1 MANGTK
7 GKRGRKIQGDSYRDH
22 SIMIRFNK
30 QELEILESVTKSL
43 GLDRANAIRSLLLKE
58 YKKIQRD
65 RASQRNMFED
75 K

>member
-1 MANGTK
+1 MTQANK
-7 GKRGRKIQGDSYRDH
+7 GKRGRKIQGESYRDH
-22 SIMIRFNK
+22 SLVIRFNQ

-43 GLDRANAIRSLLLKE
+43 GLDRANTVRSLLLKE